1 MNLKKVAIF
10 ASVISCFSIY
20 SAVSWS
26 AELTFTK
33 ALSLFGVTGVII
45 LGLSVMAV
53 GVIFER
59 FAGLRKKFILPD
71 GLAQQVRELW
81 QAGQH
86 DAIAELCKASNS
98 TLGKV
103 LGYVNQHRHQ
113 SLQTIS
119 TGAGDIASMDLRRH
133 LQRAY
138 PLAVV
143 ATIAPLAGLLGTVL
157 GMIEAFYVVAAT
169 GSIGDPAILA
179 DGISKA
185 LLTTAAGL
193 SAALPAL
200 GFHHYFK
207 NRTVMYGISLE
218 EAINELTADWFSD
231 REQKNAH

>member
-86 DAIAELCKASNS
+86 DAIAELCKVSNS

>member
-1 MNLKKVAIF
+1 
-10 ASVISCFSIY
+10 
-20 SAVSWS
+20 
-26 AELTFTK
+26 
-33 ALSLFGVTGVII
+33 
-45 LGLSVMAV
+45 
-53 GVIFER
+53 
-59 FAGLRKKFILPD
+59 
-71 GLAQQVRELW
+71 LA
-81 QAGQH
+81 
-86 DAIAELCKASNS
+86 
-98 TLGKV
+98 KV
-103 LGYVNQHRHQ
+103 LGFINQHRHQ
-113 SLQTIS
+113 DLHIIS

-218 EAINELTADWFSD
+218 EVINELTAEWFSARD
-231 REQKNAH
+231 AKE